1 MPEKVG
7 LDNITEV
14 LNQGSHVSQE
24 QRAVSQYGGKGVT
37 GIQCIEAKDIA
48 ENPTMYKT
56 APTAK
61 NLLAPND
68 SSGKLR
74 MLCRDAPERAAL

>member
-37 GIQCIEAKDIA
+37 GI
-48 ENPTMYKT
+48 
-56 APTAK
+56 
-61 NLLAPND
+61 
-68 SSGKLR
+68 
-74 MLCRDAPERAAL
+74 